1 MIFGARRFLRSHGYQ
16 GYLPERRKPVLLK
29 AKGKCCIQEQTGRAR
44 KYLDGQ
50 SEKEGLDEDIREKLA
65 AWMTA
70 PGNPWFSRAIVNR
83 LLKYYL
89 GRGLVEPVD
98 DFRITNPPTNQ
109 ALLDALSKDFRRK
122 RVQPPHSIRLIL
134 NSACTSFRASPI
146 ARTAPM
152 S

>member
-1 MIFGARRFLRSHGYQ
+1 
-16 GYLPERRKPVLLK
+16 
-29 AKGKCCIQEQTGRAR
+29 
-44 KYLDGQ
+44 
-50 SEKEGLDEDIREKLA
+50 LDEDIREKLA

-109 ALLDALSKDFRRK
+109 ALLDALAKDFVENGYSLRHII
-122 RVQPPHSIRLIL
+122 RVIL
-134 NSACTSFRASPI
+134 NSRVVSAFERAERHKPE
-146 ARTAPM
+146 R
-152 S
+152 